1 MEQASITAKNLDSTN
16 NLDWATLE
24 MILFLTQKSV
34 SDLKEIRHRNYYQSP
49 QGSYI
54 SQMQQN
60 AIKQVTQLPS
70 NSYGLKEILQEMM
83 MSSDEKTK
91 YHQQHQTKLYEA
103 FEKIQREHRE
113 KERDKVKVEQ
123 RKIFKHNLNFSL
135 CGQILK

>member
-91 YHQQHQTKLYEA
+91 YHQQH
-103 FEKIQREHRE
+103 
-113 KERDKVKVEQ
+113 
-123 RKIFKHNLNFSL
+123 
-135 CGQILK
+135 